1 MRYILKL
8 EVAGYGDELG
18 VEDKIEVMEDKFLV
32 SGMSHWVESDTIHQ
46 NGQKWGDKSGKKE

>member
-1 MRYILKL
+1 MGLRYILKL

-46 NGQKWGDKSGKKE
+46 NGEK

>member
-1 MRYILKL
+1 MKP
-8 EVAGYGDELG
+8 EVAGCGDELG

-46 NGQKWGDKSGKKE
+46 NGEK